1 MSPSQSITET
11 LILHLKEGVNLE
23 NAASDPS
30 SSSSSCSPASQVFD
44 QFTDILKSQQG
55 FIRQFWV
62 AGLYYLLLWKR

>member
-30 SSSSSCSPASQVFD
+30 CSSCSPASQAFV
-44 QFTDILKSQQG
+44 QLTDILKFQQG

-62 AGLYYLLLWKR
+62 IGLYYLLLWKR